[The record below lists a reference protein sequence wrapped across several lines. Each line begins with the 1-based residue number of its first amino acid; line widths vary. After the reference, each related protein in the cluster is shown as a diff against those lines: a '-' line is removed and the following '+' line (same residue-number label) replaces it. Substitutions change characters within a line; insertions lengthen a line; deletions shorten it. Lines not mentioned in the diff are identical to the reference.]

1 MATAEGAV
9 ITGGRPR
16 TLWEN
21 LGRIARRQPTGAAG
35 VAIILAILILSLSAP
50 FLRTV
55 DPFELDVVNRLGAP
69 SGDNWFGT
77 DHIGRDVYS
86 RSVYGG
92 RVSLLVGFSVA
103 LFSVSA
109 GGVLG
114 LIAGY
119 NRGLDSVIMRVMDGL
134 MAIPSILLAI
144 ALVAI
149 LGASVQNVIIA
160 LGIVDTPGA
169 TRVARSTVLSLR
181 DQPFVDAA
189 RAVGASPRRILF
201 NHVFPNIMSPLI
213 VMGTF
218 ICAAAILSEAY
229 LSFVGAGTP
238 PATPSWGNIMAESRD
253 FIHQAIWTIFFPGLI
268 LAVFVTSMNVVG
280 DSLRDLLDPR
290 LRRQQ

>member
-1 MATAEGAV
+1 MATMQGAV
-9 ITGGRPR
+9 TTGKRPL
-16 TLWEN
+16 TIWEN
-21 LGRIARRQPTGAAG
+21 ARRTARRQPTGAIG
-35 VAIILAILILSLSAP
+35 VGIIFTILVLSLAAP
-50 FLRTV
+50 FLNTI
-55 DPFELDVVNRLGAP
+55 DPFELNVVNRLAAP

-86 RSVYGG
+86 RTVYGG
-92 RVSLLVGFSVA
+92 RISLLVGFSVA
-103 LFSVSA
+103 LFSIAA
-109 GGVLG
+109 GAVLG

-119 NRGLDSVIMRVMDGL
+119 NRHLDSVIMRVMDGL

-181 DQPFVDAA
+181 DQPFADAA
-189 RAVGASPRRILF
+189 RAIGASPRRILF
-201 NHVFPNIMSPLI
+201 VHIFPNIISPLI

-253 FIHQAIWTIFFPGLI
+253 FIHQAIWTIFFPGLV
-268 LAVFVTSMNVVG
+268 LAIFVTSMNVVG